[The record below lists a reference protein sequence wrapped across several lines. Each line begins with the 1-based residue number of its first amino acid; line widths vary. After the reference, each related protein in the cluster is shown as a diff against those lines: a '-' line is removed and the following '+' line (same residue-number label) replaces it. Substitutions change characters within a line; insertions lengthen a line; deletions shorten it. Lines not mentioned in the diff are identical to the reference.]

1 MIKYG
6 IFIQGGESMK
16 KIISLVLA
24 TLVCAAVFVGCGSGE
39 STPTSSISIQS
50 NNEYKDLTV
59 GQNVDLEGTLGT
71 ESFYTGNSNVFSMY
85 FGNDSI
91 ATVTYIGTNLN
102 LKIGDSVRVEGTITE
117 SDNSGSKK
125 SIRVQATLVEKV
137 ASSNSTTSSNTAS
150 NGKLPTTPSSCGVW
164 LAKPDELAEEWE
176 KRLKSG
182 ESIDAPGQAPDIK
195 TMYISKIDSNTAIV
209 FDTDTNRY
217 VKDVYVQCK
226 KENGVL
232 TERDKSKVDEYV
244 SAFGQT
250 VDPKFTTESLEEVKA
265 NMIISEDGTSGVAIK
280 NNTMFQILVQDESR
294 IMWKISLVK

>member
-1 MIKYG
+1 
-6 IFIQGGESMK
+6 MK
-16 KIISLVLA
+16 KAISVLLL
-24 TLVCAAVFVGCGSGE
+24 TVMCAMVFVGCGSSE
-39 STPTSSISIQS
+39 NNTTASSTLSQLG
-50 NNEYKDLTV
+50 NEYRNLTV
-59 GQNVDLEGTLGT
+59 GQKVDLEGMLGT

-102 LKIGDSVRVEGTITE
+102 LKIGDRVRVEGAITE

-137 ASSNSTTSSNTAS
+137 ASSSSTTSSNTAS
-150 NGKLPTTPSSCGVW
+150 NGKLPTTPSSDGVW

-250 VDPKFTTESLEEVKA
+250 VDPKFTPESLEEVKV